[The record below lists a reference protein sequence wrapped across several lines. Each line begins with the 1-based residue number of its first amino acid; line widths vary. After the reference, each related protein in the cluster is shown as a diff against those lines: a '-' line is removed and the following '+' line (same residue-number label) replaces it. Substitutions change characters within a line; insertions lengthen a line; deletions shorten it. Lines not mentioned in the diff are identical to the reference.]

1 MSLKID
7 DIVESLKSITL
18 LEAVELV
25 KKILS
30 FYYRIIHF
38 LFYRFLIL
46 IICSFM

>member
-25 KKILS
+25 KKILR
-30 FYYRIIHF
+30 FVFINVKFRI
-38 LFYRFLIL
+38 LLSIL
-46 IICSFM
+46 

>member
-7 DIVESLKSITL
+7 DIVESLKGITL

-30 FYYRIIHF
+30 FYRI
-38 LFYRFLIL
+38 
-46 IICSFM
+46 